1 AQTNL
6 GVHAAE
12 FGTDAA
18 AITGDIAAEAT
29 RLTTLKAKFTA
40 PPTEH
45 TTLKLG
51 KNGAKQQAKLDC
63 QGAGCTISLAG
74 TATDTTGV
82 FEAKMANSGGAD
94 TSALELKDD
103 SASLK
108 AVKGADTSSLSL
120 ASKKAALAS
129 KETSLELDGAKKNAT
144 LTAGGN
150 TMKVLS
156 NNGFS
161 IKTDKSF
168 SVTADSSVSINGSQ
182 VTLLKGKIKFS
193 DASIDAKASG
203 SVSISGGMIKI
214 G

>member
-1 AQTNL
+1 
-6 GVHAAE
+6 HAAE

-45 TTLKLG
+45 TTLELG

-63 QGAGCTISLAG
+63 LGAGCTISLAG

-82 FEAKMANSGGAD
+82 FEAKMANSGS
-94 TSALELKDD
+94 TSNLELKND
-103 SASLK
+103 SAQVK
-108 AVKGADTSSLSL
+108 AAKGADNSSLSL
-120 ASKKAALAS
+120 ASKKATLAS
-129 KETSLELDGAKKNAT
+129 KEVKLDLDGQGKKAT
-144 LTAGGN
+144 LTAGN
-150 TMKVLS
+150 QKVEI
-156 NNGFS
+156 NDQNGYAF
-161 IKTDKSF
+161 KTKQGF
-168 SVTADSSVSINGSQ
+168 YVNAQTSVQINGQSIS
-182 VTLLKGKIKFS
+182 LLKGKIKFS
-193 DASIDAKASG
+193 DASIQAKASG